1 MDGPDLGFG
10 LDDLSIVDSIALL
23 VPFDGRFEFDT
34 TTNIARFG
42 SKVVDSSKIDDA
54 RLIVEPTFR
63 SRNISL
69 VFGVLGEIRLLLPL
83 RKGERDVVRDDV
95 RDGVVAMLERSQ
107 IVIPNNDPYDP
118 KGKFARSGSPTN
130 VTREEAIALV
140 RHPPLP
146 GERLPIVI

>member
-1 MDGPDLGFG
+1 MDDWLGFLVVG
-10 LDDLSIVDSIALL
+10 LVADL
-23 VPFDGRFEFDT
+23 VPVNPNFEFDRT
-34 TTNIARFG
+34 RNLARFG
-42 SKVVDSSKIDDA
+42 DKVVDCSLIDDA
-54 RLIVEPTFR
+54 RLEVDDRIFT
-63 SRNISL
+63 RNLSL
-69 VFGVLGEIRLLLPL
+69 VFGIKGIIRLVLPL
-83 RKGERDVVRDDV
+83 TKGSKDVVPEHLRARV
-95 RDGVVAMLERSQ
+95 IEMLERSQ